1 MSAFGGKADIGRRL
15 RFLYPPS
22 FLKPER
28 RSTAAAWPFPAVA
41 QQPRRLRQVG
51 VLLALDER
59 DPEGQARIATFRQE
73 LQRLGWEE
81 GRNLKI
87 DARWPGADMD
97 RIKRDAAEL
106 VRLAPDVIFIN
117 SQPGFDAMRQATRTI
132 PVVFVQVTIL
142 LVAA

>member
-1 MSAFGGKADIGRRL
+1 
-15 RFLYPPS
+15 
-22 FLKPER
+22 
-28 RSTAAAWPFPAVA
+28 
-41 QQPRRLRQVG
+41 
-51 VLLALDER
+51 
-59 DPEGQARIATFRQE
+59 
-73 LQRLGWEE
+73 
-81 GRNLKI
+81 
-87 DARWPGADMD
+87 MD